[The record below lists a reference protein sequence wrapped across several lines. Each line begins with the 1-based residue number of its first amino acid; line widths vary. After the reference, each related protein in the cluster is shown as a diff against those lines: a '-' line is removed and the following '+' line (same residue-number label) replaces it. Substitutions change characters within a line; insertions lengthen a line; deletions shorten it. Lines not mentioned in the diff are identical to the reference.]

1 MAQCHRSDKGPS
13 SIPSTIW
20 WFSNSITPV
29 LVDLVPSSN
38 LPRCQARQSQHH
50 HQESSR
56 LHISLSGAHLK
67 NKLQNG
73 CLGKRQMNCCFPPV
87 QQELGRLQI
96 SPCAG
101 RLGGIFRHE
110 FIYLPDIVRL
120 LCTAFAHL
128 PPIVQDFLQL
138 FHPELLQVH
147 RAQVNLLVV
156 F

>member
-1 MAQCHRSDKGPS
+1 MRG
-13 SIPSTIW
+13 
-20 WFSNSITPV
+20 
-29 LVDLVPSSN
+29 
-38 LPRCQARQSQHH
+38 ARQSQHH

-147 RAQVNLLVV
+147 RAQVNLLVCRESRRV
-156 F
+156 NGWAGETAGPNCAACQTIP